1 MPAIVTKDLSIVIY
15 GRSGPRSLKQFFT
28 SQYNKNPDANRLT
41 GLYELVLKRASDIG
55 MLRKVGLAIFQAF
68 PDSIK
73 IRN

>member
-28 SQYNKNPDANRLT
+28 SQYYKNPDANRLT

-55 MLRKVGLAIFQAF
+55 KAF
-68 PDSIK
+68 YVFCVNQFGAGKRDF
-73 IRN
+73 